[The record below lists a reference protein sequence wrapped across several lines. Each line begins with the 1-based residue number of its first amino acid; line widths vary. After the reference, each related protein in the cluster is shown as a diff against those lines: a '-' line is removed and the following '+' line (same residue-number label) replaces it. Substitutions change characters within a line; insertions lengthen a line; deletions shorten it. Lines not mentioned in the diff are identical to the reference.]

1 MADWQELELDEITEW
16 PLLPQCLVAVILAAA
31 LSAFGYWYWVSPMNV
46 QLEQMKQQEQT
57 LKTQLVSRASQVAAL
72 PRVKEQVA
80 ELNRRYHEMIE
91 QLPEEQ
97 ELASLLSG
105 INDIGVNNGLV
116 FQSIKWAPRVE
127 HELYY
132 ELPINMQLTGNYEQ
146 IGKFAEA
153 IARLPRIVNLNN
165 AELSRVKPLGE
176 PDETL
181 SLKVS
186 ATTYR
191 FKAPTHVDANSDEG

>member
-16 PLLPQCLVAVILAAA
+16 PLLPQCIVATVLAVA
-31 LSAFGYWYWVSPMNV
+31 LSAFGYRYWVSPKND
-46 QLEQMKQQEQT
+46 QLEQMKQKEQA
-57 LKTQLVSRASQVAAL
+57 LKSQLVSRASQVAAL

-80 ELNRRYHEMIE
+80 ELNRRYNEMIE

-97 ELASLLSG
+97 ELASLLAG

-153 IARLPRIVNLNN
+153 VARLSRIVNLNN
-165 AELSRVKPLGE
+165 AELSRVKPLGQ

-191 FKAPTHVDANSDEG
+191 FKTPSQEKNNSDEG

>member
-16 PLLPQCLVAVILAAA
+16 PLLPQCIVATVLAVA
-31 LSAFGYWYWVSPMNV
+31 LSAFGYWYWVSPKND
-46 QLEQMKQQEQT
+46 QLEQMKQKEQT
-57 LKTQLVSRASQVAAL
+57 LKSQLVSRASQVAAL

-80 ELNRRYHEMIE
+80 ELNRRYNEMIE

-97 ELASLLSG
+97 ELASLLAG

-153 IARLPRIVNLNN
+153 IASLPRIVNLNN
-165 AELSRVKPLGE
+165 AELSRVKPLGQ

-191 FKAPTHVDANSDEG
+191 FKTPSQEKNNSDEG

>member
-16 PLLPQCLVAVILAAA
+16 PLLPQCIVATVLAVA
-31 LSAFGYWYWVSPMNV
+31 LSAFGYWYWVSPKND
-46 QLEQMKQQEQT
+46 QLEQMKQKEQT
-57 LKTQLVSRASQVAAL
+57 LKSQLVSRASQVAAL

-80 ELNRRYHEMIE
+80 ELNRRYNEMIE

-97 ELASLLSG
+97 ELASLLAG

-165 AELSRVKPLGE
+165 AELSRVKPLGQ

-191 FKAPTHVDANSDEG
+191 FKTPSQEKNNSDEG